1 MAKPADRAP
10 KPATPGAPSPKPKG
24 TSAPPKAKPVTA
36 GTRSAPPKAKPVGA
50 ARPASA
56 TAPSVYEQ
64 PPRTVAIAVKLMYAG
79 AILSAIDL
87 IITLAT
93 AGQLRG
99 LLHTAHPHW
108 SSDKV
113 GTYVHAQVTSSVF
126 IWVITIGLWI
136 VMARTNQAG
145 RNWARVVATVLCAFS
160 TLSFAEAILQPA
172 SLVSKLV
179 YAPLWLV
186 GVGAVVF
193 LWRSETTAY
202 IRAGQGK

>member
-10 KPATPGAPSPKPKG
+10 KPPTPKAAAPKAAAPKAAAPKAAASKPRG
-24 TSAPPKAKPVTA
+24 GSAPPKARPVSAAVPVT
-36 GTRSAPPKAKPVGA
+36 RPV
-50 ARPASA
+50 RVP
-56 TAPSVYEQ
+56 EQ

-99 LLHTAHPHW
+99 LLHTAHPNW
-108 SSDKV
+108 SDSRV
-113 GTYVHAQVTSSVF
+113 TTYVHAQVTSSVF
-126 IWVITIGLWI
+126 IWVVTIALWV

-186 GVGAVVF
+186 GVGAIVL

-202 IRAGQGK
+202 IRAGQES

>member
-1 MAKPADRAP
+1 MAKPAD
-10 KPATPGAPSPKPKG
+10 KPRGA
-24 TSAPPKAKPVTA
+24 SAPPKAKPVTA
-36 GTRSAPPKAKPVGA
+36 GTRSTPPKAKPVGA
-50 ARPASA
+50 ASPAPA
-56 TAPSVYEQ
+56 ARRVYERT
-64 PPRTVAIAVKLMYAG
+64 PSTVAIAVKLMYAG
-79 AILSAIDL
+79 AILSAVDL

-108 SSDKV
+108 TSDRV
-113 GTYVHAQVTSSVF
+113 STYVHAQVTSSVF

-136 VMARTNQAG
+136 LMARTNQAG

-202 IRAGQGK
+202 IRAGQDK